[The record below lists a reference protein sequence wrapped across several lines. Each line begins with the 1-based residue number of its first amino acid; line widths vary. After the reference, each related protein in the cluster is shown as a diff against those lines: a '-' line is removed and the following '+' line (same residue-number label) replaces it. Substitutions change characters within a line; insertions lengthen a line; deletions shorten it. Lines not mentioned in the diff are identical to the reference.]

1 MTRIKQLCGIEGE
14 DFDTLIEAYIEMY
27 KIPLGKTI
35 KEEYYNDI
43 QTRPII
49 DLGIDEIIAGNV
61 INAIEKTKDHSQIS
75 ISSFS
80 FKDEEIKGDNL
91 IKEGYDKIAPFRK
104 DFTDTNFLSSTKEED
119 MIFS

>member
-1 MTRIKQLCGIEGE
+1 MTRIKQLCGIEG
-14 DFDTLIEAYIEMY
+14 DGYDALIEGFVEMFR
-27 KIPLGKTI
+27 IPLGKII
-35 KEEYYNDI
+35 KEEFYNNI

-80 FKDEEIKGDNL
+80 FKEEEIQGDSL
-91 IKEGYDKIAPFRK
+91 IKAGFEIIAPFRK
-104 DFTDTNFLSSTKEED
+104 DFTDTNFLSSTPEDD
-119 MIFS
+119 MIFK